1 MKNKTKKKCE
11 FSLSPQREN
20 PFKIKQIDKDDY
32 SRRKS
37 QNISLENFTINDD
50 SENMKNDTVQMRNSN
65 IDINIKKK
73 SSNEISLSK
82 IYKNENETPHEF
94 LRKDSSGSI
103 KDLEL
108 IKNKLQINNLLA
120 EKEKDPIKKKLLHHY
135 TLKPTTSKKT
145 KNKKKYS
152 IIEDFLKNTQKNIE
166 EEEKLFNENL
176 PFRKKSPRSF
186 SSSKDVSF
194 EKPENEFDDN
204 KISFKNPNNSSSGK
218 KNKDDVIIQSLS
230 IENENNE
237 SFSPNSRVN
246 VIKNSSYE
254 PSDKQNDSDENK
266 SRTTKKPL
274 PKKEL
279 EESRNLYKFNNVYES
294 FSDEEIQEE
303 LNQKESN
310 YFIIGHSTK
319 QFWDDII
326 IIMIFYSAVTTP
338 YSIAFS
344 SQSHGFLFFNEIVLD
359 FIFLTD
365 ILLNFFSAYK
375 DTNDYIVVD
384 HTKIAENYLKG
395 WLIVDLLS
403 LFPFN
408 FFLFLSDLNKTN
420 QEYEN
425 NYHYP
430 FNSMLEITS
439 SFCVFR
445 WIKVTR
451 LFKLLKYDNY
461 SELKFMSNSK
471 LNRVIKSACIF
482 IILIHYSS
490 CFFIYLGLIHYDP
503 TKNWIY
509 VTELCETCNADIY
522 IASIYFNLV
531 TIFSIGYGDITCQN
545 NIEMSYNIFLLLIGV
560 LLFSFA
566 ISSLSSLFS
575 NIDNKTA
582 IYTKKLNLLDT
593 INFENNLSERLY
605 KTLKRYITIE
615 YNRNNNDRYELL
627 DSLPTNIKNELT
639 FYMYR
644 VLIKN
649 QKFFKDQS
657 HDFILYV
664 LPFLKSHK
672 IHKNE
677 ILFSV
682 GEFVEEAY
690 LVVKGCLAMNLG
702 PLYENLEIGVVR
714 ENSYFGDLLMNAN
727 EQSPYELKC
736 KSKLS
741 EVLVLKKSDF
751 MKIKN
756 AFNENVIKILRESY
770 KTLEI
775 VDKRRQQFL
784 QLYFYENSVFGV
796 KSIMKDLNIY
806 LMKKG
811 FNNYY
816 YHNTD
821 FENANEFLINNDFQ
835 TIMRLIK
842 GKEFQQNRRKTILLK
857 KDFNKTKSRLSFASK
872 SKIFSENFDKNL
884 NNEST
889 KNTSNKC
896 NIFNSKGNNIA
907 LLSQNTCI
915 DAIKAKNAMTKN
927 YTENQSSFKDKENN
941 KPTQNDDKS
950 YVETSP
956 KKECL
961 NVNETTSENAFTK
974 KSVGFFQKNNCGE
987 TNVININELNYI
999 NNNINNNNNNI
1010 IINVGLF
1017 NESSS
1022 IENSLSDSSSD
1033 KSSNNNC
1040 NKNDTKK
1047 ANDIVSAKTD
1057 KGQIN
1062 EKNIIPILKNKS
1074 YLTTPENVRLVR
1086 NEDIMNSL
1094 NEDIPKVAFR
1104 EDNSP
1109 PKIKKAGFVVNGDN
1123 IKSGRKKSILVKA
1136 SPAKNRKTLLSRSR
1150 SELLEKFRQQVLN
1163 GPNLDLQKEE
1173 TALNEKTLSLLNL
1186 NRSFMKV
1193 IENKLNNKNNKL
1205 SSLNEHAVIISDIKQ
1220 KKNDEFKTASPNIST
1235 VKKEKTG
1242 LFKNLYNDPLFLSK
1256 NQKKSV
1262 FNMNVSSEFQKQYLE
1277 QLPSS
1282 SFEQPF
1288 PISQTPSPFTKIYSK
1303 VKENPKKVVIK
1314 QDFLIIQSTS
1324 KFQIIQ
1330 EKMFKNLV
1338 ITDSASLTIK
1348 NLPNNFAEKIH
1359 ETEAKKTK
1367 KFESSK
1373 MKNEEY
1379 YKEIVN
1385 NKTVL
1390 KSTIEDIVKDVP
1402 IQKFLD
1408 MVTSSKH
1415 CSDYY
1420 NEDGKKTVQDKL
1432 QEDNKNLII
1441 NTVKNVKKDKKTI
1454 YNIKIGSKKLEKM
1467 LLMLQTLQ
1475 DYGKR

>member
-1 MKNKTKKKCE
+1 MKNKTNKKCE

-20 PFKIKQIDKDDY
+20 PFKIKQIDKDGNE
-32 SRRKS
+32 RRKS
-37 QNISLENFTINDD
+37 QNISLENFSIYDD
-50 SENMKNDTVQMRNSN
+50 SVNVKNDTINVKNSN
-65 IDINIKKK
+65 KDLKIKKK
-73 SSNEISLSK
+73 SSKEISLTK
-82 IYKNENETPHEF
+82 IYKNENESPHQF
-94 LRKDSSGSI
+94 LKKVSSGSI
-103 KDLEL
+103 KDLDQL
-108 IKNKLQINNLLA
+108 KNKLHISNLDIKQLT
-120 EKEKDPIKKKLLHHY
+120 EKEKEPIKKKKILHHY
-135 TLKPTTSKKT
+135 TLKPTVSKKT
-145 KNKKKYS
+145 KNNKKY
-152 IIEDFLKNTQKNIE
+152 ILIEDFLKSTQKNIE
-166 EEEKLFNENL
+166 EEEKLYNENL
-176 PFRKKSPRSF
+176 PFRKKSSRSF
-186 SSSKDVSF
+186 SSSKDVSY

-204 KISFKNPNNSSSGK
+204 KISFKNPNISTSGK
-218 KNKDDVIIQSLS
+218 KNTFYNNNKKEDIIIQSLS
-230 IENENNE
+230 IENENSE

-246 VIKNSSYE
+246 VIKNSSFE
-254 PSDKQNDSDENK
+254 PSDKPNDSDEYK
-266 SRTTKKPL
+266 SKSSKKTVQ
-274 PKKEL
+274 KKEL
-279 EESRNLYKFNNVYES
+279 EEMRSLHKFNNVYES

-303 LNQKESN
+303 LSQKENN

-326 IIMIFYSAVTTP
+326 ILMIFYSAVTTP

-344 SQSHGFLFFNEIVLD
+344 SESYGFLFFNEIVLD
-359 FIFLTD
+359 FIFLSD
-365 ILLNFFSAYK
+365 IVLNFFSAYK

-384 HTKIAENYLKG
+384 HEKIAKNYIKG
-395 WLIVDLLS
+395 WFIVDLLS

-408 FFLFLSDLNKTN
+408 FIVFLSNLNKTK
-420 QEYEN
+420 QQYEN

-430 FNSMLEITS
+430 YNSMLQLTS
-439 SFCVFR
+439 YYCVFR

-451 LFKLLKYDNY
+451 LFKLLMYDNY
-461 SELKFMSNSK
+461 SDLKFMSNSK
-471 LNRVIKSACIF
+471 LNRVIKSAFIF
-482 IILIHYSS
+482 IVLIHYSS

-503 TKNWIY
+503 RKNWIFY
-509 VTELCETCNADIY
+509 TELCETCNLDIY

-545 NIEMSYNIFLLLIGV
+545 NLEMSYNIFLLLIGV

-582 IYTKKLNLLDT
+582 IYENKMNLLDK
-593 INFENNLSERLY
+593 INFENNLPERLY
-605 KTLKRYITIE
+605 KTLKQYITIE

-649 QKFFKDQS
+649 QKFFKEQS

-751 MKIKN
+751 MKVKN
-756 AFNENVIKILRESY
+756 AFNENIIKILRESY

-784 QLYFYENSVFGV
+784 QLYFYENSVYGV

-816 YHNTD
+816 YNNTD

-857 KDFNKTKSRLSFASK
+857 KDINKTLSKLSFASK
-872 SKIFSENFDKNL
+872 SKIFSENFEKNL
-884 NNEST
+884 KNEST
-889 KNTSNKC
+889 KNTSNTC
-896 NIFNSKGNNIA
+896 TIYNSKGINMPLI
-907 LLSQNTCI
+907 SQNTCI
-915 DAIKAKNAMTKN
+915 DALKARKSLTKD
-927 YTENQSSFKDKENN
+927 YVEKPSSFREKN
-941 KPTQNDDKS
+941 KAIQNDVKS
-950 YVETSP
+950 NVEFNN
-956 KKECL
+956 KKECF
-961 NVNETTSENAFTK
+961 NTNETTSENAIPK

-987 TNVININELNYI
+987 TNLININELNYI

-1010 IINVGLF
+1010 IINVGLY

-1022 IENSLSDSSSD
+1022 IGNSLSDSSSD

-1040 NKNDTKK
+1040 IKNDIKTS
-1047 ANDIVSAKTD
+1047 NDNDSTNTNKCL
-1057 KGQIN
+1057 IN

-1074 YLTTPENVRLVR
+1074 NLTTPANERSIR
-1086 NEDIMNSL
+1086 NDDIMNSL
-1094 NEDIPKVAFR
+1094 NEDTPKVAFR
-1104 EDNSP
+1104 EENSS
-1109 PKIKKAGFVVNGDN
+1109 PKIRKTGFVVNGDN
-1123 IKSGRKKSILVKA
+1123 NKSGMKKSIFSKL
-1136 SPAKNRKTLLSRSR
+1136 SPTKSRKNLLSRSR

-1193 IENKLNNKNNKL
+1193 IENKLNNKSNKL
-1205 SSLNEHAVIISDIKQ
+1205 SLIEKS
-1220 KKNDEFKTASPNIST
+1220 
-1235 VKKEKTG
+1235 KEKC
-1242 LFKNLYNDPLFLSK
+1242 
-1256 NQKKSV
+1256 
-1262 FNMNVSSEFQKQYLE
+1262 FQ
-1277 QLPSS
+1277 
-1282 SFEQPF
+1282 
-1288 PISQTPSPFTKIYSK
+1288 
-1303 VKENPKKVVIK
+1303 
-1314 QDFLIIQSTS
+1314 
-1324 KFQIIQ
+1324 
-1330 EKMFKNLV
+1330 
-1338 ITDSASLTIK
+1338 
-1348 NLPNNFAEKIH
+1348 H
-1359 ETEAKKTK
+1359 ER
-1367 KFESSK
+1367 F
-1373 MKNEEY
+1373 
-1379 YKEIVN
+1379 
-1385 NKTVL
+1385 
-1390 KSTIEDIVKDVP
+1390 
-1402 IQKFLD
+1402 
-1408 MVTSSKH
+1408 
-1415 CSDYY
+1415 
-1420 NEDGKKTVQDKL
+1420 
-1432 QEDNKNLII
+1432 
-1441 NTVKNVKKDKKTI
+1441 
-1454 YNIKIGSKKLEKM
+1454 
-1467 LLMLQTLQ
+1467 
-1475 DYGKR
+1475 